1 MSQMV
6 AAKKKEEKTRN
17 CGFTVMLFGGE
28 VAEVRVF
35 DVWSLATDPAAK
47 MRANQEQYA
56 TLHPG
61 RLPSL
66 TDTDTANQIA
76 AEVV

>member
-6 AAKKKEEKTRN
+6 AAKKKKEEKTRN

-35 DVWSLATDPAAK
+35 DVWSLATDPAAINEGQP
-47 MRANQEQYA
+47 RAVCN
-56 TLHPG
+56 T
-61 RLPSL
+61 PSRETSL
-66 TDTDTANQIA
+66 SN
-76 AEVV
+76 